1 MKKIEIITT
10 QNVPIQY
17 ESADLKDRVIATI
30 LDLVFLS
37 VITGVFSLI
46 FLGMLF
52 KDLSDDSTL
61 FIFYYVVITFL
72 SLFYGLVQEVL
83 YGGQTWGKKIM
94 GIKIIKLNGE
104 VPNLSDYIMRWIFR
118 PVDIWFSL
126 GSIGSLLI
134 SSGEKAQRIGDIL
147 ANTTVIKLS
156 GFRRISLADI
166 ENLPNAENTEIK
178 YPLVSKFTDEDMLA
192 IKQLLERIR
201 LHKTKTNIDLY
212 YKTLD
217 EIAMKLEIGESPYDG
232 QKFLKDIVNDY
243 VAMTR

>member
-17 ESADLKDRVIATI
+17 ESANLKDRVIATLI
-30 LDLVFLS
+30 DLVFLGL
-37 VITGVFSLI
+37 IIGVFSFVFFVL
-46 FLGMLF
+46 LF
-52 KDLSDDSTL
+52 KNFSTDSVP

-72 SLFYGLVQEVL
+72 SLFYGLIQEVF
-83 YGGQTWGKKIM
+83 YNGQTWGKKIM
-94 GIKIIKLNGE
+94 QIKIIKLNGE
-104 VPNLSDYIMRWIFR
+104 VPNLSDFIMRWIFR
-118 PVDIWFSL
+118 PIDIW
-126 GSIGSLLI
+126 GSSGAIGSLLI
-134 SSGEKAQRIGDIL
+134 SSGEKAQRLGDIL

-156 GFRRISLADI
+156 GYRRISLSDI
-166 ENLPNAENTEIK
+166 ENLPNAENTSIK
-178 YPLVSKFTDEDMLA
+178 YPLVAKFSDDDMLA

-201 LHKTKTNIDLY
+201 LYKTTTNIELY

-217 EIAMKLEIGESPYDG
+217 DIAHKLELDEPPYDG

>member
-30 LDLVFLS
+30 LDMVFLGF
-37 VITGVFSLI
+37 ILGIFSLVYLSV
-46 FLGMLF
+46 FF
-52 KDLSDDSTL
+52 KGFENDSPPII
-61 FIFYYVVITFL
+61 IFYVIITL
-72 SLFYGLVQEVL
+72 VSLFYSLVQDVF
-83 YGGQTWGKKIM
+83 YGGQTWGKKIL

-104 VPNLSDYIMRWIFR
+104 VPNLSDYVMRWIFR
-118 PVDIWFSL
+118 PIDIWSSW
-126 GSIGSLLI
+126 GAIGALLI
-134 SSGEKAQRIGDIL
+134 SSGDKSQRIGDIL
-147 ANTTVIKLS
+147 ANTTVIKIT
-156 GFRRISLADI
+156 GFRRISLGDI

-178 YPLVSKFTDEDMLA
+178 YPLVSKFSDEDMLA

-217 EIAMKLEIGESPYDG
+217 EIALKLEIEEAPYDG

>member
-17 ESADLKDRVIATI
+17 ESANLKDRVIATLI
-30 LDLVFLS
+30 DLVFLGL
-37 VITGVFSLI
+37 IIGVFSFVFFVL
-46 FLGMLF
+46 LF
-52 KDLSDDSTL
+52 KNFSTDSVP

-72 SLFYGLVQEVL
+72 SLFYGLIQEVF
-83 YGGQTWGKKIM
+83 YNGQTWGKKIM
-94 GIKIIKLNGE
+94 QIKIIKLNGE
-104 VPNLSDYIMRWIFR
+104 VPNLSDFIMRWIFR
-118 PVDIWFSL
+118 PIDIW
-126 GSIGSLLI
+126 GSSGAIGSLLI
-134 SSGEKAQRIGDIL
+134 SSGEKAQRLGDIL

-156 GFRRISLADI
+156 GYRRISLSDI
-166 ENLPNAENTEIK
+166 ENLPNAENTSIK
-178 YPLVSKFTDEDMLA
+178 YPLVTKFSDDDMLA

-201 LHKTKTNIDLY
+201 LYKTTANIELY

-217 EIAMKLEIGESPYDG
+217 DIAHKLELDEPPYDG

>member
-46 FLGMLF
+46 FLGLLF

-94 GIKIIKLNGE
+94 G
-104 VPNLSDYIMRWIFR
+104 
-118 PVDIWFSL
+118 
-126 GSIGSLLI
+126 
-134 SSGEKAQRIGDIL
+134 
-147 ANTTVIKLS
+147 IKLS

-217 EIAMKLEIGESPYDG
+217 EIALKLEIGESPYDG